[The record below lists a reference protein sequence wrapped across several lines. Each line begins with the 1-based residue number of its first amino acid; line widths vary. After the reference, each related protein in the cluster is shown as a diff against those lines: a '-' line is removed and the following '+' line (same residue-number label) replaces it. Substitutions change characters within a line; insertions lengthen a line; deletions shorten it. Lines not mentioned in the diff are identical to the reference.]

1 MDTSPGSLEGK
12 LAAVTGAGS
21 GIGRASAHALA
32 AAGAVVAVV
41 DRDSAAGAAVAEEI
55 RAAGGRSITIVADV
69 SSAEGA
75 GYLAAIVRTEL
86 GGLDILHNNAGIQRY
101 GTVVSTPESEWDTV
115 MLVNLKSMY
124 LVSRACV
131 PLIQER
137 GGGAI
142 VNTASVQAFAS
153 QAAVAAYTASKHGV
167 LGLTR
172 SMAVDLAPSIR
183 VNCVCPGAV
192 DTPMLRSALA
202 GAADPAGTRRTLD
215 RMHLL
220 GRVAQPEE
228 IANVVVFL
236 AGPAASFITGAA
248 IPVDGGMMVA
258 LGGSPAE

>member
-1 MDTSPGSLEGK
+1 MEKSPGSLIGK
-12 LAAVTGAGS
+12 VAAVTGAGS
-21 GIGRASAHALA
+21 GIGRASAEALA
-32 AAGAVVAVV
+32 AAGALVAVV
-41 DRDSAAGAAVAEEI
+41 DRDAAAAAAVAEEI
-55 RAAGGRSITIVADV
+55 RAAGGQAIAVVADV
-69 SSAEGA
+69 SSSEGA
-75 GYLAAIVRTEL
+75 AHIAATVRAEL

-101 GTVVSTPESEWDTV
+101 GTVVSTPESEWDAV
-115 MLVNLKSMY
+115 MLINLKSMY

-153 QAAVAAYTASKHGV
+153 QTSVAAYTASKHGV

-172 SMAVDLAPSIR
+172 SMAVDLAPAIR

-202 GAADPAGTRRTLD
+202 GAADPHGTKRILD

-220 GRVAQPEE
+220 GRVARPEE

-258 LGGSPAE
+258 LGGSPAD